1 MTPNKIIENVN
12 EQLSQLFGEGPQKT
26 QDELKRGANMILQ
39 SAFSRLDIVTRE
51 EFDTQKAVLMRTRE
65 LVAQL
70 EKRLDELEKSNKTA
84 E

>member
-1 MTPNKIIENVN
+1 MIPNKIIENVN
-12 EQLSQLFGEGPQKT
+12 EQLSNLFGDGPQKT

-65 LVAQL
+65 IVTEL
-70 EKRLDELEKSNKTA
+70 EKRLVELEQQQKDSN
-84 E
+84 